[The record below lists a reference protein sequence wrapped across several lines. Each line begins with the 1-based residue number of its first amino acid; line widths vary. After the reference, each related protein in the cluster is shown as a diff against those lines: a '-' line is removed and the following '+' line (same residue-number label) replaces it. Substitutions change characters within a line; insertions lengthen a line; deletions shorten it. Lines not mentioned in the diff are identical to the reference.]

1 MTIGTILSLIKLGLE
16 IFKDERKDRFLKKQ
30 VKLEKEWMDEIS
42 KPDSERSDLTLDRL
56 YFESNNL
63 AKLIISEASK

>member
-16 IFKDERKDRFLKKQ
+16 VFKDERKDRFLKKQ

>member
-16 IFKDERKDRFLKKQ
+16 VFKDERKDRFLKKQ
-30 VKLEKEWMDEIS
+30 AKLEKEWMDEIS